1 MVCLLN
7 TVLIVHAIVF
17 LWFTCTGTKISALV
31 PSVLFL
37 CQRLIVNSI
46 IKFVLI
52 NCLSIKFSSQIS
64 ETLKNILEHSTLY
77 K

>member
-17 LWFTCTGTKISALV
+17 FWFTCTGTKIAVLV
-31 PSVLFL
+31 PSFLFL

-52 NCLSIKFSSQIS
+52 NCLSIKFFSQIY
-64 ETLKNILEHSTLY
+64 ETLKNILEHSTFC